1 MEMKQT
7 YLSMHFILLEQ
18 ISHLYIVVTEL
29 LDEGGVTKFKQF
41 DEEITLISCT
51 QIEKVDNVDIYFF
64 SQVRGQLVQMF
75 NLFT

>member
-1 MEMKQT
+1 MEMRQT

-18 ISHLYIVVTEL
+18 ISHLSIVVTEL

-51 QIEKVDNVDIYFF
+51 QIEKVDNVDIHFF
-64 SQVRGQLVQMF
+64 SQARGQLVYMS
-75 NLFT
+75 N

>member
-1 MEMKQT
+1 MEMRQT

-18 ISHLYIVVTEL
+18 ISHLSIVVTEL

-51 QIEKVDNVDIYFF
+51 QIEKVDSVDMYFF
-64 SQVRGQLVQMF
+64 SQVRGQFVQM
-75 NLFT
+75 